1 MCGACVRVVCEYEC
15 TCVCV
20 WNLCLGVNSKAAGKE
35 RGGKE
40 KTHLAGGVQD
50 TVLGVG
56 GADVGDPVLPAVH
69 RFGEHARRCRHAGTH
84 VSCMCVLCVCM
95 PCVCP
100 AVHRFGEHARRCR
113 HAGTRVSCMCVC
125 MSCVCVCRV
134 CVCMSCVCVSCVCVC
149 ACVCVC
155 VCVFV

>member
-69 RFGEHARRCRHAGTH
+69 RFGEHARRCRHAGT
-84 VSCMCVLCVCM
+84 
-95 PCVCP
+95 
-100 AVHRFGEHARRCR
+100 
-113 HAGTRVSCMCVC
+113 RVSCM
-125 MSCVCVCRV
+125 